1 MKDIVK
7 FGLMTVLALTAVSCA
22 KENISDPADERD
34 LVEMT
39 FKASI
44 DQTAQKPVPSNAATR
59 TYLDT
64 DGKTVKWHE
73 DDVIGIHDGF
83 TTKANTAYNQQFAVE
98 TINVD
103 GSAVFKGAAS
113 AGQEVYYA
121 SYPYDAANFITSEGK
136 MRIAF
141 LSNQTASSPGTFDRR
156 FNSSAA
162 MLKDGVF
169 SFKNLGGLLKF
180 TLAADNVKKV
190 TLTANDGGTVG
201 GVYYIYFD
209 ENGDIDEE
217 KTTLASGRASMYL
230 TPSGA
235 ETFEPG
241 TYYFVLSARTFTG
254 GVTISFLL
262 DDGSSKTASTDQNVI
277 VKRSKITN
285 IGTFDTTVSSD
296 DFTPVSF
303 PVVFPMGYPDDATAK
318 EDGYNYPAVAN
329 TWVYNGWYSS
339 AACSPNKITGSGQY
353 GILYSKE
360 QPQAQ
365 MQWNWGDAIAAL
377 SAPHFIE
384 TANTYSN
391 SNGTWYISTVGI
403 KGVWTG
409 DFFEFILPVAN
420 FKAATTL
427 RLKMPILSTYG
438 PVFWEVLYLDGEEW
452 KSTATADLPAYEGSD
467 VTRTATWAIP
477 YSVYSGSVNT
487 LQTVDMTFADAITKG
502 EVRIKVR
509 CVDGSV
515 VATGANAVSTTY
527 TKPRTAANGTCSA
540 NFYFYNPADRNNSHI
555 TIDIVE

>member
-98 TINVD
+98 TINID

-209 ENGDIDEE
+209 ENGDIDEV
-217 KTTLASGRASMYL
+217 KTTLASGRTSMYL

-285 IGTFDTTVSSD
+285 IGTFDTTVA
-296 DFTPVSF
+296 PVSF

-339 AACSPNKITGSGQY
+339 DACGSSKKITGSGQY

-427 RLKMPILSTYG
+427 RLNMPILSTYG

-515 VATGANAVSTTY
+515 VATGANAVSTAY
-527 TKPRTAANGTCSA
+527 TKPRMSSGTCSA